1 MLCVLTVLPILRV
14 WPPTRLYLLPLILDY
29 PHLLLVP
36 VVGSFNAWH
45 ETDRGARVT
54 ARGVHTRELRGRH
67 QYISIYM
74 FPGLLSVI
82 SLFDPF
88 SLPLFSLFASR

>member
-36 VVGSFNAWH
+36 VVGSMH
-45 ETDRGARVT
+45 GKIDVYILESCGAR
-54 ARGVHTRELRGRH
+54 A
-67 QYISIYM
+67 
-74 FPGLLSVI
+74 
-82 SLFDPF
+82 
-88 SLPLFSLFASR
+88 

>member
-45 ETDRGARVT
+45 ETDRG
-54 ARGVHTRELRGRH
+54 
-67 QYISIYM
+67 
-74 FPGLLSVI
+74 
-82 SLFDPF
+82 
-88 SLPLFSLFASR
+88 